1 MQARFQRSLPRLKRE
16 NNEGSIKADW
26 RMLSGRVEI
35 LIYSF
40 SIRESQVSLLQATLA
55 PATIQGSRVWFRKDT
70 RPLSFWRGTDA
81 KENALHILQQGDAVV
96 G

>member
-1 MQARFQRSLPRLKRE
+1 MIVVV
-16 NNEGSIKADW
+16 IKADW
-26 RMLSGRVEI
+26 RMLLGRVEI

-40 SIRESQVSLLQATLA
+40 SIRESQASLLQATLA

-70 RPLSFWRGTDA
+70 RSLSFWRGTDA